1 MKVMVVHPAQQ
12 HSYRL
17 AAALKKQGFLYKYV
31 TTVYCKSGSF
41 TKAAACL
48 LRGNLRKKA
57 FARSCEELEDS
68 DVVQFCEGEGLLK
81 LLTMHLP
88 GLKRFYRKVK
98 YHTADRF
105 AKKAA
110 RYAIRHQVDAVVGYD
125 DSSSLL
131 FETLEKQAPEILR
144 ILDMSA
150 ANILYMKEIYE
161 KDIEL
166 QPHFAARLKGERQVV
181 WDRETRLRAKQE
193 LQYAQ
198 IFLTPS
204 HFVEKSLKASGI
216 LEQQI
221 KICPYGVDPERF
233 SVKTYRDPEE
243 ISETP
248 VRFIYV
254 GGVKELK
261 GISYLL
267 EAIQNLPESR
277 AQLTVV
283 GQVQTSD
290 PDLLPFL
297 ERIQFTG
304 PVLHEKVAELLQEA
318 DVFVFPSLG
327 EGWSLAVL
335 EAASCGLPLILSEHS
350 GVNDAVTDG
359 REGFV
364 VPIQSTEALT
374 EKMRWFTEHPD
385 QIEPMGRAAREM
397 ALGYTWERYEKRVAK
412 IFGEEL
418 TASG

>member
-1 MKVMVVHPAQQ
+1 M
-12 HSYRL
+12 
-17 AAALKKQGFLYKYV
+17 
-31 TTVYCKSGSF
+31 
-41 TKAAACL
+41 
-48 LRGNLRKKA
+48 
-57 FARSCEELEDS
+57 
-68 DVVQFCEGEGLLK
+68 
-81 LLTMHLP
+81 
-88 GLKRFYRKVK
+88 
-98 YHTADRF
+98 
-105 AKKAA
+105 
-110 RYAIRHQVDAVVGYD
+110 
-125 DSSSLL
+125 
-131 FETLEKQAPEILR
+131 
-144 ILDMSA
+144 
-150 ANILYMKEIYE
+150 
-161 KDIEL
+161 
-166 QPHFAARLKGERQVV
+166 
-181 WDRETRLRAKQE
+181 
-193 LQYAQ
+193 
-198 IFLTPS
+198 
-204 HFVEKSLKASGI
+204 KASGI